1 MRSGV
6 IRFFIFLIIIIVIIF
21 IVNLLYKNN
30 VFNFSNLELFEPNN
44 INTFRIDVEQVSDNY
59 DELYYNVDLEKGEF
73 KYYRNSGMID
83 NNIELINYM
92 KLTEQEIMRLKDLI
106 NNASQEL
113 PQGTVNYYKI
123 SNNKY
128 IYTLD
133 MMTELENILGK

>member
-30 VFNFSNLELFEPNN
+30 VFNFSNLELFEPDN

-59 DELYYNVDLEKGEF
+59 DELYYNVDLEKGES

-83 NNIELINYM
+83 NNIEFINYM
-92 KLTEQEIMRLKDLI
+92 KLTEQEITRLKDLI

>member
-30 VFNFSNLELFEPNN
+30 VFNFSNLELFEPDN

-59 DELYYNVDLEKGEF
+59 DELYYNVDLEKGES
-73 KYYRNSGMID
+73 KYYRNNGMID

-92 KLTEQEIMRLKDLI
+92 KLTEQEITRLKDLI

>member
-30 VFNFSNLELFEPNN
+30 VFNFSNLELFEPDN

-92 KLTEQEIMRLKDLI
+92 KLTEQEITRLKDLI

>member
-6 IRFFIFLIIIIVIIF
+6 IRFFIFLIIIIAIIF

-30 VFNFSNLELFEPNN
+30 VFNFSNLELFEPDN

-59 DELYYNVDLEKGEF
+59 DELYYNVDLEKGES
-73 KYYRNSGMID
+73 KYYRNNGMID

-92 KLTEQEIMRLKDLI
+92 KLTEQEITRLKDLI

>member
-6 IRFFIFLIIIIVIIF
+6 IRVFIFLIIIIVIIF

-30 VFNFSNLELFEPNN
+30 VFNFSNLELFEPDN

-59 DELYYNVDLEKGEF
+59 DELYYNVDLEKGES
-73 KYYRNSGMID
+73 KYYRNNGMID

-92 KLTEQEIMRLKDLI
+92 KLTEQEITRLKDLI